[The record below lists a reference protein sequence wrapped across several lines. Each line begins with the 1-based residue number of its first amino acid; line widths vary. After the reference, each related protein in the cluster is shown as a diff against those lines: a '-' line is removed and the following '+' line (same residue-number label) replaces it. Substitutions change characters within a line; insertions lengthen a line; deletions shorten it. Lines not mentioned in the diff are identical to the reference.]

1 MRLFFLLFFFF
12 KQKTAY
18 AVRISDWSSDVCSSD
33 LQNVFA
39 HEDAAPL
46 LDPYQAPLDE
56 AADGAAQRV
65 AVDPE
70 PRRQFGLGR
79 QPRDLAPLSGPDLV
93 RQRLLDL
100 PPNRDAGIPVDH
112 RHCISEERRVGKE
125 CTSTCSS
132 RWLPSY

>member
-46 LDPYQAPLDE
+46 LDPYQAPIDE

-70 PRRQFGLGR
+70 PRRQFGHGR
-79 QPRDLAPLSGPDLV
+79 QPRAPAPLSGPDLV
-93 RQRLLDL
+93 RQRPLDL
-100 PPNRDAGIPVDH
+100 PPTNLTPVAAGGRVDSHSPPTPFPTRNQIPH
-112 RHCISEERRVGKE
+112 L
-125 CTSTCSS
+125 T
-132 RWLPSY
+132 